1 MAKLFIEDLDLKGK
15 KVLMRVDFNVPLDEN
30 QNITD
35 DTRIQAALPSIN
47 YVLGNGG
54 IAILMSHLGRPKGQ
68 VKTEF
73 SLKPVAEYLSKLIG
87 KEVKMADDCVG
98 EKVEKMVNNLLP
110 GDILLLENLRFHNA
124 ETGKDS
130 QENNDKFAAD
140 LAKLADVYIDDAF
153 GTAHRAHASMVGVTK
168 HIDQCAAGYLLK
180 KEIDYLGS
188 AVENPVKPFVA
199 ILGGAKVSD
208 KIPVIENLLTKADAI
223 IIGGAMAYTFLKA
236 KGYTI
241 GKSMLQEDFINI
253 SNGFIKKAEEKNIP
267 LLLPIDHIC
276 APEFNA
282 ADKAVQIDTIDIPDD
297 LMALDIGPKSIELF
311 ANEIAKAKT
320 IVWNGPMGV
329 FEKPEFAKGT
339 FAIADAV
346 AKSDSISIIGGGDS
360 VSAIKKA
367 GVADQVSH
375 ISTGGGASLEYLE
388 GKILPGI
395 AALTDKN

>member
-35 DTRIQAALPSIN
+35 DTRIQAALPSIK
-47 YVLGNGG
+47 YVLDNDGT
-54 IAILMSHLGRPKGQ
+54 AILMSHLGRPKGQ
-68 VKTEF
+68 VKPEF
-73 SLKPVAEYLSKLIG
+73 SLKPVAAYLSKLIG
-87 KEVKMADDCVG
+87 KEVKMANDCVG
-98 EKVEKMVNNLLP
+98 GEVEEMAKALKP
-110 GDILLLENLRFHNA
+110 GEILLLENLRFHNA

-130 QENNDKFAAD
+130 PENNEKFAED
-140 LAKLADVYIDDAF
+140 LAKLGDVYVDDAF

-168 HIDQCAAGYLLK
+168 HIKQCAAGYLLK
-180 KEIDYLGS
+180 KEIDYLGG

-208 KIPVIENLLTKADAI
+208 KIPVIKNLLTKADAI

-236 KGYTI
+236 QGHKI
-241 GKSMLQEDFINI
+241 GKSMLQEDFIEI
-253 SNGFIKKAEEKNIP
+253 SKSFLDKAEEKNIP
-267 LLLPIDHIC
+267 MLLPVDHIC

-282 ADKAVQIDTIDIPDD
+282 VDKAVEIETIDIPDD
-297 LMALDIGPKSIELF
+297 LMALDIGPKSIKFF
-311 ANEIAKAKT
+311 ADEIANAKT

-346 AKSDSISIIGGGDS
+346 AESDSISIIGGGDS
-360 VSAIKKA
+360 VSAVKKA
-367 GVADQVSH
+367 GVADKVSH

-388 GKILPGI
+388 GKVLPGI
-395 AALTDKN
+395 SALTEK

>member
-1 MAKLFIEDLDLKGK
+1 MSFLRMDELDLTGK
-15 KVLMRVDFNVPLDEN
+15 RVLIREDFNVPLDEN

-47 YVLGNGG
+47 YVLNNGG
-54 IAILMSHLGRPKGQ
+54 TAILMSHLGRPKGQ
-68 VKTEF
+68 VKAEF
-73 SLKPVAEYLSKLIG
+73 SLKPVADYLSKLIG

-130 QENNDKFAAD
+130 QENNENFAAD
-140 LAKLADVYIDDAF
+140 LAKLADIYIDDAF
-153 GTAHRAHASMVGVTK
+153 GTARRAHASMVGVTN

-180 KEIDYLGS
+180 KEIDYLGA
-188 AVENPVKPFVA
+188 AVENPVKPFIA

-236 KGYTI
+236 KGHTI

-253 SNGFIKKAEEKNIP
+253 SNDFIKKAEEKNIP

-282 ADKAVQIDTIDIPDD
+282 VDKAVQIDTIDIPDD
-297 LMALDIGPKSIELF
+297 LMALDIGPKTIELF
-311 ANEIAKAKT
+311 ASEIAKAKT

-329 FEKPEFAKGT
+329 FEKPVFAKGT

-388 GKILPGI
+388 GKVLPGI
-395 AALTDKN
+395 AALTDK

>member
-1 MAKLFIEDLDLKGK
+1 
-15 KVLMRVDFNVPLDEN
+15 
-30 QNITD
+30 
-35 DTRIQAALPSIN
+35 
-47 YVLGNGG
+47 
-54 IAILMSHLGRPKGQ
+54 
-68 VKTEF
+68 
-73 SLKPVAEYLSKLIG
+73 LKPVAEYLSKLIG
-87 KEVKMADDCVG
+87 KEIKMADDCVG
-98 EKVEKMVNNLLP
+98 EKVEKMVNDLLP

-168 HIDQCAAGYLLK
+168 YIDQCAAGYLLK
-180 KEIDYLGS
+180 KEIDYLGG

-236 KGYTI
+236 KGHTI

-253 SNGFIKKAEEKNIP
+253 SNNFIKKAEEKNIP

-276 APEFNA
+276 APEFDA
-282 ADKAVQIDTIDIPDD
+282 ADKAVQIDAIDIPDD

-388 GKILPGI
+388 GKVLPGI
-395 AALTDKN
+395 AALTDK

>member
-35 DTRIQAALPSIN
+35 DTRIQAALPSIK
-47 YVLGNGG
+47 YVLNNGG
-54 IAILMSHLGRPKGQ
+54 TAILMSHLGRPKGQ
-68 VKTEF
+68 VKPEF
-73 SLKPVAEYLSKLIG
+73 SLKPVAAYLSKLIG
-87 KEVKMADDCVG
+87 KEVKMATDCVG
-98 EKVEKMVNNLLP
+98 NEVEEIAKNLQP
-110 GDILLLENLRFHNA
+110 GEILLLENLRFHNA

-130 QENNDKFAAD
+130 PENNEKFAED
-140 LAKLADVYIDDAF
+140 LAKLGDVYVDDAF

-180 KEIDYLGS
+180 KEIDYLGG

-236 KGYTI
+236 KGHTI
-241 GKSMLQEDFINI
+241 GKSMLQEDFIEI
-253 SNGFIKKAEEKNIP
+253 SKSFLDKAEEKNIP
-267 LLLPIDHIC
+267 MLLPIDHIC

-282 ADKAVQIDTIDIPDD
+282 VDKAVEIDSIDIPDD
-297 LMALDIGPKSIELF
+297 LMALDIGPKSIKLF
-311 ANEIAKAKT
+311 SDEIAKAKT

-346 AKSDSISIIGGGDS
+346 AASDSISIIGGGDS
-360 VSAIKKA
+360 VSAVKKA
-367 GVADQVSH
+367 GVADKVSH

-388 GKILPGI
+388 GKVLPGI
-395 AALTDKN
+395 AALTDRN